1 MLLREENFIYRFS
14 KIVEKYPKNIAV
26 LEDGQIKTTYEEL
39 QKNAQ
44 KISAYIK
51 KNCPNNIVGISIDK
65 SAAYLAS
72 ILGCWIAKKAFVP
85 LDKNLPQNRIE
96 FIIKDADIGLV
107 IGDFE
112 FKNAIAEQ
120 LEATLDIDIEK
131 DYPAYIIYTS
141 GTTGKPK
148 GVLVSHNGIVNLA
161 DNQIEAFKVDYNS
174 KYLFYL
180 STNFDASISDI
191 SVCLLSGATLIIE
204 NGEKLSI
211 ASTIPELIKKRKITH
226 MDIPPSLLKLID
238 INKVPDVLKTI
249 VIGGEACDIE
259 TVRKWANKVNLI
271 NVYGP
276 TEATVCTSL
285 CKCNPDWKEPILG
298 REIKNIEYKIVNQDL
313 MDCKTEEKGEL
324 LITGV
329 GLALGYINNEEL
341 NNIKFI
347 FIDGKRY
354 YKTGDAVLRL
364 ENGDIKFLGRID
376 RQVKVRGQLVELEE
390 IEAKLNSYIS
400 IVKSCVLKRKIF
412 SEDKENLVAFIEP
425 DSTQLKPTIKQLK
438 DYLNLFLPK
447 YMTPVHFEFVN
458 KMPLTATGK
467 INQDELLKYKF
478 KQKTQK
484 IINEKLAKN
493 EGILVK
499 VFKKVTGVNQVSVND
514 SFWELGG
521 DSLGVIEAI
530 FECDELGLKISPELL
545 IEKETPRK
553 IAKALKTPL
562 SIKQGVNDLKSD
574 MIFHEKLEFLHDNP
588 NPFKNALV
596 TGTTG
601 FLGSALLCELLQNTD
616 YIFYCLVRAESE
628 EKGYSRVFDTLKNYN
643 INLPQ
648 NFNQRV
654 KVICGDIGLDNF
666 GLDKKTYKKLA
677 KEIDVVY
684 HCAAKVNMIQSYEQL
699 KNINL
704 IGTKRILNFSCTN
717 KKKQLHYASTLSV
730 FVSTDCNQG
739 IVYENDTLGDVKYIY
754 GGYGQTKFA
763 AEKYL
768 LNVPKNICDIFIY
781 RFGLITGNSKTGISA
796 KNDFLGM
803 FIKGAKELK
812 SLPNDES
819 DTLAVDIT
827 PIDYASKV
835 MALISMNSTEKRIFH
850 IANPS
855 PLKYNDFTNY
865 LKKEKIIN
873 KVLEYNE
880 WKILVDKKQSLSNNE
895 QATVLSLCRL
905 DSAKYDNQRY
915 MDLFQAT
922 NIQFDNINIKSI
934 TDFICPTPNGN
945 LIRKYIKNE
954 TIK

>member
-1 MLLREENFIYRFS
+1 MLKKQANFLYRFNEII
-14 KIVEKYPKNIAV
+14 KKYPNNIAV
-26 LEDGQIKTTYEEL
+26 LEDGKVKTTYKDL
-39 QKNAQ
+39 QENAL
-44 KISAYIK
+44 KVASYIS
-51 KNCPNNIVGISIDK
+51 KNCSNDRIGISIDK
-65 SAAYLAS
+65 SAAYIAS
-72 ILGCWIAKKAFVP
+72 ILGCWLAKKTFIPIDKKLP
-85 LDKNLPQNRIE
+85 LKRKE
-96 FIIKDADIGLV
+96 FIVKDANVGLI
-107 IGDFE
+107 IGDSE
-112 FKNAIAEQ
+112 FKEAIDEQ
-120 LEATLDIDIEK
+120 LEDISDINIEEN
-131 DYPAYIIYTS
+131 YPAYIIYTS

-161 DNQIEAFKVDYNS
+161 DSQIEAFKVDSNS

-180 STNFDASISDI
+180 SINFDASISDI

-211 ASTIPELIKKRKITH
+211 ASTVPELIKKRKITH

-238 INKVPDVLKTI
+238 INKVPDTLETI
-249 VIGGEACDIE
+249 VIGGEACNTE
-259 TVRKWANKVNLI
+259 TVKKWANKVNLI

-285 CKCNPDWKEPILG
+285 CKCTPDWTEPILG
-298 REIKNIEYKIVNQDL
+298 KEIRNIEYKIISPDSTENQ
-313 MDCKTEEKGEL
+313 KGEL
-324 LITGV
+324 LIAGV

-341 NNIKFI
+341 TNKKFI
-347 FIDGKRY
+347 IVDEKRY
-354 YKTGDAVLRL
+354 YRTGDAVLRL
-364 ENGDIKFLGRID
+364 KNGDIKFLGRID
-376 RQVKVRGQLVELEE
+376 RQVKIRGQLVELEE
-390 IEAKLNSYIS
+390 IETKLNSHFS

-412 SEDKENLVAFIEP
+412 SEDKENLVAFVET
-425 DSTQLKPTIKQLK
+425 DSTQLKPTEIQLK
-438 DYLNLFLPK
+438 EYLTLYLPK
-447 YMTPVHFEFVN
+447 YMIPIRFEFIDR
-458 KMPLTATGK
+458 MPLTPNGK
-467 INQDELLKYKF
+467 VNQDELLKYKF
-478 KQKTQK
+478 KQKIQK
-484 IINEKLAKN
+484 TINEKLTKN
-493 EGILVK
+493 EEILVK
-499 VFKKVTGVNQVSVND
+499 VFKKVTGVNQVSVDD
-514 SFWELGG
+514 SFWALGG
-521 DSLGVIEAI
+521 DSLGVIETI

-562 SIKQGVNDLKSD
+562 SIKLGVNNLKSD
-574 MIFHEKLEFLHDNP
+574 IIFNETFKDLP
-588 NPFKNALV
+588 NTTKTFKNALI
-596 TGTTG
+596 TGATG
-601 FLGSALLCELLQNTD
+601 FLGSTLLCELLQNTD

-628 EKGYSRVFDTLKNYN
+628 EKGYSRICDTFKNYN
-643 INLPQ
+643 IDLPQ

-654 KVICGDIGLDNF
+654 KVICGDIGFDNF
-666 GLDKKTYKKLA
+666 GLDKKIYKKLA

-704 IGTKRILNFSCTN
+704 IGTKRVLNFCCTD

-730 FVSTDCNQG
+730 FVSTDYNQG
-739 IVYENDTLGDVKYIY
+739 IVYENDTLDNVKYIY
-754 GGYGQTKFA
+754 GGYGQTKFV

-781 RFGLITGNSKTGISA
+781 RFGLITGDSKTGISA

-812 SLPNDES
+812 SLPKDES
-819 DTLAVDIT
+819 NTLAVDIT

-835 MALISMNSTEKRIFH
+835 MALISMSDTEERIFH

-855 PLKYNDFTNY
+855 PLKYNDFTDY

-905 DSAKYDNQRY
+905 DSAKYENQRY

-922 NIQFDNINIKSI
+922 NIQFDNKNTKSI
-934 TDFICPTPNGN
+934 TDFICPIPDKN
-945 LIRKYIKNE
+945 LIRKYIKHE
-954 TIK
+954 MQK